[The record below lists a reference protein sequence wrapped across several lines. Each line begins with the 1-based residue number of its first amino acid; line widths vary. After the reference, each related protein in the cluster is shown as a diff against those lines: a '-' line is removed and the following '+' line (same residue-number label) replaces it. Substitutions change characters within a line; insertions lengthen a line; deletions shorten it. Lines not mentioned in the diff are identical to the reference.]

1 MKIPKTAGPSP
12 VSTNL
17 KSNPHLSQL
26 SRKLSGLSGPEN
38 NCPLPQRGQTHFN
51 PATNGDGDLL
61 ELGTKTS
68 MFIRRRA
75 TARQ

>member
-1 MKIPKTAGPSP
+1 
-12 VSTNL
+12 
-17 KSNPHLSQL
+17 
-26 SRKLSGLSGPEN
+26 
-38 NCPLPQRGQTHFN
+38 LPQRGQTHFN